1 MKRDLWQGLQTLTRR
16 KAEMA
21 KADSDEDDG
30 DQFGIQEGL
39 VDDAADPTNDAAS
52 SDLDVLPPWGQDDSD
67 YAESSSEVNMP
78 VLLLC
83 LYAMP
88 HVHMQRLTVRLCHL
102 CYDVYMSVLLLFLV
116 QSLVYPCEV

>member
-16 KAEMA
+16 KAELA

-39 VDDAADPTNDAAS
+39 VDAADPVEPAIDAAS

-67 YAESSSEVNMP
+67 YAESSTE
-78 VLLLC
+78 
-83 LYAMP
+83 
-88 HVHMQRLTVRLCHL
+88 VHMPFLLYTLSGMIHAHMQKLSAML
-102 CYDVYMSVLLLFLV
+102 CYLCYTV
-116 QSLVYPCEV
+116 CHIA

>member
-1 MKRDLWQGLQTLTRR
+1 
-16 KAEMA
+16 MA

-39 VDDAADPTNDAAS
+39 VDEAADPTNPADDAAR

-83 LYAMP
+83 LCAMP
-88 HVHMQRLTVRLCHL
+88 NVHMQRSTVRLCQL